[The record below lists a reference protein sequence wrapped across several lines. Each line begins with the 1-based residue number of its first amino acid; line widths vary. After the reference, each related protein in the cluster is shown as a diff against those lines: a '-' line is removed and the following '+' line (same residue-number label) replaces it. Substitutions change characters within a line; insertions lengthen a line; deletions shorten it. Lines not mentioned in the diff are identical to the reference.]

1 MIDVITDNVWLQ
13 TMAEYKLASI
23 LDEGLLSNG
32 MYAVTLARKEG
43 KVVQKWSWR
52 GSFLFTTDY
61 PRHSKMIKLLQI
73 NNLCKSEAI
82 RGEINILQIHLKL
95 GQKKSARKN

>member
-43 KVVQKWSWR
+43 KAVQK
-52 GSFLFTTDY
+52 LVV
-61 PRHSKMIKLLQI
+61 
-73 NNLCKSEAI
+73 
-82 RGEINILQIHLKL
+82 
-95 GQKKSARKN
+95 AR